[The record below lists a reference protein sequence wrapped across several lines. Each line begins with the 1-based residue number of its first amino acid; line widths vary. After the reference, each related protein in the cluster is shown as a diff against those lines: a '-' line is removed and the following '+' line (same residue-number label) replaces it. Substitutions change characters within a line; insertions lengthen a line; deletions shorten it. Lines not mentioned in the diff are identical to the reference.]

1 MLYCNMYKVT
11 YKPMEAGNKSSCHYN
26 KYLSIYLSL
35 LLLFKIT
42 IINFQG
48 HEYEYGVNITLYIP
62 P

>member
-1 MLYCNMYKVT
+1 MYKVT

-35 LLLFKIT
+35 LLFKIT